1 MQLTQKKKFWRVKKK
16 VFKRELDVSVRASAV
31 IKNQSFLDSKSM
43 FLPPLSIKI
52 NPSHRSIVLCV
63 ELNPKIA
70 DASAEKCLLILIF
83 FDISIDKNIILERKF
98 LKATISDS
106 SSKTSPLESLY
117 VG

>member
-1 MQLTQKKKFWRVKKK
+1 MCAHLRLF
-16 VFKRELDVSVRASAV
+16 
-31 IKNQSFLDSKSM
+31 KNQSFLDSKSM

-52 NPSHRSIVLCV
+52 NPSYRSIVLCV

-83 FDISIDKNIILERKF
+83 FDISIDKKIILERKF

-106 SSKTSPLESLY
+106 SSKTSPLESLH

>member
-1 MQLTQKKKFWRVKKK
+1 
-16 VFKRELDVSVRASAV
+16 
-31 IKNQSFLDSKSM
+31 M

-52 NPSHRSIVLCV
+52 NPSYRSIVLCV

-98 LKATISDS
+98 LKATISNS

>member
-1 MQLTQKKKFWRVKKK
+1 MCAHLWLF
-16 VFKRELDVSVRASAV
+16 
-31 IKNQSFLDSKSM
+31 KNQSFLDSKSM

-83 FDISIDKNIILERKF
+83 FDISIDKKIILERKF

-106 SSKTSPLESLY
+106 SSKTSPLEALY